1 MQTQQVHVKINKQI
15 RKYVALLL
23 GNDVTQQ
30 ALTAANQIDN
40 KRDKVCLQEK
50 IKWNLHVEQHP

>member
-1 MQTQQVHVKINKQI
+1 MQTQHFHVKINKQI
-15 RKYVALLL
+15 SKDAALLL